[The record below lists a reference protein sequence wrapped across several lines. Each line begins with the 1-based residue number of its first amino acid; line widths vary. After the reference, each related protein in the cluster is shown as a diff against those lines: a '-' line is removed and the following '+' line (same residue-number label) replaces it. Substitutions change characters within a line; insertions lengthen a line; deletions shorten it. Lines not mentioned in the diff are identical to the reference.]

1 MPGRPAIAVGG
12 RAPRPAAGAAG
23 RRFRGL
29 LHRFRGSDDGLAILE
44 FSLILPILLTL
55 YFGTIELC
63 NMMGQ
68 VRKVDLLSRTI
79 GDLVA
84 GISTPSRAQIDDIFQ
99 SSKVVLLPFDSAG
112 AEMVVS
118 AVGVFGNQTSGQMR
132 VCSSVAAGASPR
144 AADESPGVALPD
156 GFKVDGMRL
165 LLVEVRMK
173 YKPIAAETFA
183 SLIGRRVDGITFSKQ
198 VLWPIRFGRRFASQH
213 PEVVL
218 PGGAAC
224 RARL

>member
-1 MPGRPAIAVGG
+1 MTSLRTSIAGG
-12 RAPRPAAGAAG
+12 RAPRPDG
-23 RRFRGL
+23 RQLLQRFRA
-29 LHRFRGSDDGLAILE
+29 SDDGLAILE

-63 NMMGQ
+63 NMMAQ
-68 VRKVDLLSRTI
+68 VRKVDLLSRTV

-84 GISTPSRAQIDDIFQ
+84 GISTPTRAQVDDIFQ
-99 SSKVVLLPFDSAG
+99 SAKVVLLPFDSAG

-144 AADESPGVALPD
+144 TRSESPSVALPD
-156 GFKVDGMRL
+156 SLKVDGMRL
-165 LLVEVRMK
+165 LLVEIRMK

-183 SLIGRRVDGITFSKQ
+183 SLIGQRVDGITFSKQ

-218 PGGAAC
+218 PSGAAC
-224 RARL
+224 PPRF